1 MHHDKLDAE
10 DVPHDAAHS
19 LLLDGPSLLEE
30 AQALARL
37 GSWATDIESGAV
49 FWSRECRSIFGL
61 GPDDP
66 VGIDLYYQRVHP
78 EDRAHTRTHIRAAI
92 EGGALSYDVDHRI
105 VLPDGQV
112 RWVVGRARI
121 ARDGQG
127 RPRRLIGVIQDV
139 TQRKQDLLELR
150 ASEERYR
157 QIAAVVEWSS
167 DAIIGCD
174 AEGRVTSW
182 NQGATRLYGYE
193 EAETL
198 HGPLNLIIPEGLRA
212 EADALCLRVLE
223 GSGVLDYDTVRR
235 RKDGTSVE
243 VSLTMSPIRD
253 AAGKIV
259 GISRIARDL
268 TLQRRAEV
276 SLRRAEQQLRDAQK
290 MEAVGLLAGG
300 IAHDFN
306 NTLSAIV
313 GYTELVLENMAVD
326 DPARADILEVRKA
339 GVSAVSLTR
348 QLLALSRRQVLQPRV
363 IDLNQVVANLE
374 RMIRRLIGAN
384 VTLEFE
390 LAEELGR
397 VCVDPAQLE
406 QVIMNLVLNA
416 RDAISGKGKLTIASE
431 NVQVEG
437 GRPEL
442 RLSSGAYVMLSVTDT
457 GHGIDEATL
466 RRVFEPFF
474 TTKEK
479 GKGTGLG
486 LSTALGIVQQS
497 GGDIA
502 LKSAQGKGSTFRVYL
517 PRTERPAQSA
527 YSTPPARLTTR
538 SWETIL
544 LVEDED
550 QVRAFARTALSRQGY
565 QVLEAEQGEQALT
578 LCEQHAGSIHLLL
591 TDVVMPRMG
600 GRELAA
606 RAAVLRPEMKV
617 LYMSGYANDDTLP
630 DGVLE
635 GDVSLL
641 QKPLTPSA
649 LSHKVREVL
658 DAG

>member
-1 MHHDKLDAE
+1 MHHDKSDGE
-10 DVPHDAAHS
+10 DGSRDSAHS

-30 AQALARL
+30 AQALAHL
-37 GSWATDIESGAV
+37 GSWASEVDTGEV
-49 FWSRECRSIFGL
+49 FWSRECRNIFGL

-66 VGIDLYYQRVHP
+66 VGIDPYYQRVHP
-78 EDRAHTRTHIRAAI
+78 DDCAHTRAHIRAAI
-92 EGGALSYDVDHRI
+92 EGGAPSYDVDHRI
-105 VLPDGQV
+105 VRADGQV

-121 ARDGQG
+121 TRDAQG
-127 RPRRLIGVIQDV
+127 RARRLVGIIQDV
-139 TQRKQDLLELR
+139 TQRKLDLMQLR

-157 QIAAVVEWSS
+157 QIAAIVEWSS

-174 AEGRVTSW
+174 CDGRVTSW
-182 NQGATRLYGYE
+182 NRGATRLYGYA
-193 EAETL
+193 EAEVL
-198 HGPLNLIIPEGLRA
+198 ARPLSLIIPEGLRG
-212 EADALCLRVLE
+212 EEQTLFRRVLD
-223 GSGVLDYDTVRR
+223 GDPVLDHDTVRR

-253 AAGKIV
+253 VAGKIV
-259 GISRIARDL
+259 GISKIARDL

-313 GYTELVLENMAVD
+313 GYTELVLETLALD
-326 DPARADILEVRKA
+326 DPARVDILEVRKA
-339 GVSAVSLTR
+339 GASAVSLTR

-374 RMIRRLIGAN
+374 RMIRRLIGIN
-384 VTLEFE
+384 VALDFE
-390 LAEELGR
+390 LADDLGR

-416 RDAISGKGKLTIASE
+416 RDAMSGKGKLTIASE
-431 NVQVEG
+431 NVRLEA

-442 RLSSGAYVMLSVTDT
+442 RVAPGAYVMLTVTDT
-457 GHGIDEATL
+457 GQGMDEALIT
-466 RRVFEPFF
+466 RVFEPFF

-497 GGDIA
+497 GGDMT
-502 LKSAQGKGSTFRVYL
+502 LQSARGKGATFRVYL

-527 YSTPPARLTTR
+527 YSTPPARLTAR

-550 QVRAFARTALSRQGY
+550 QVRALARTALRRQGY

-578 LCEQHAGSIHLLL
+578 LCEQHVGNIHLLL

-606 RAAVLRPEMKV
+606 RAAVLRPDMKV
-617 LYMSGYANDDTLP
+617 LYMSGYANDETLP

-635 GDVSLL
+635 GDITLL
-641 QKPLTPSA
+641 QKPITPSA

-658 DAG
+658 DAC